1 MAQWD
6 NMHKTTTQA
15 ISPSLIEYYWRKLE
29 PRLTKNRVYARDA
42 QTRQL
47 PGHNGKTVNFRRY
60 KNLPV
65 NTTPLVEG
73 VTPEALSMEM
83 EEFSATIKQHGDY
96 IETSDLS
103 QWVMLDDQHMEAAVL
118 LADQAAE
125 KLDTIDR
132 DALMLGLNVMWANDK
147 TSRSGLVATDVL
159 NSTEIRKAVRAL
171 KNANVKRF
179 PDGFYHAIIHPY
191 TWFDLQND
199 SMWKDVAKYQ
209 DKSKIET
216 GEIGTLFDV
225 KFFETTNPIMYNGPT
240 SIIEGVA
247 TLTVAANSHWTA
259 QTKTLVLASTL
270 NSTQAAALEDA
281 VLNINGTTVTVASAT
296 ATVTTPVA
304 AAATLVLTTAPA
316 SAITDTWAG
325 KTIYPWGAGKDNIDV
340 TATLIYG
347 ANAFGNVSLEGNGKN
362 VEIIAKPLGHG
373 EDPLNQRAT
382 VGWKAKGY
390 TMTIL
395 NEVCL
400 IRLEHGFSS

>member
-6 NMHKTTTQA
+6 NIHKTTTSA

-83 EEFSATIKQHGDY
+83 EEFSATIEQHGDY

-132 DALMLGLNVMWANDK
+132 DALMLGLNVMWANNK

-199 SMWKDVAKYQ
+199 NMWQDVAKYQ

-247 TLTVAANSHWTA
+247 TLTVAADSHWTA
-259 QTKTLVLASTL
+259 QNKTLVLSSTL
-270 NSTQAAALEDA
+270 TSDQAAALEDA
-281 VLNINGTTVTVASAT
+281 VLNINGTTVAVASAT
-296 ATVTTPVA
+296 ATVTTPIA

-316 SAITDTWAG
+316 AAITDAWAG

-347 ANAFGNVSLEGNGKN
+347 ANSFGNVSLEGNGKN

>member
-47 PGHNGKTVNFRRY
+47 PKHNGKTVNFRRY

-132 DALMLGLNVMWANDK
+132 DALMLGSNVMWANDK

-199 SMWKDVAKYQ
+199 SMWQDVAKYQ

-225 KFFETTNPIMYNGPT
+225 KFFETTNPIMYEGPT
-240 SIIEGVA
+240 AIINGVA
-247 TLTVAANSHWTA
+247 TLTVAADSHWTA
-259 QTKTLVLASTL
+259 QTKTLVLSSTL
-270 NSTQAAALEDA
+270 TSAQATALEDA

-347 ANAFGNVSLEGNGKN
+347 ANSFGNVSLEGNGKN